1 MFICGFLKKSSPS
14 NRCFQSVD
22 GPTNPE
28 FPVKLKQNETVH
40 FQAVN
45 ATLPW
50 RISVTPVR
58 YLLKKLQ
65 MRLVE
70 CNKCTIISQK
80 LPWSLSHLAY
90 LQAQQVNLTADPGC
104 GARRAAGVWGSATC
118 STVTL

>member
-40 FQAVN
+40 SQAVN
-45 ATLPW
+45 ATLRR
-50 RISVTPVR
+50 RISVTAVR
-58 YLLKKLQ
+58 YLLKQLQ

-80 LPWSLSHLAY
+80 LPWSLPRLAY
-90 LQAQQVNLTADPGC
+90 LQAQQVNLSADPGC
-104 GARRAAGVWGSATC
+104 GACCGAGEAPHA
-118 STVTL
+118 LP